1 MSEVF
6 NLSASTLKALDKLYD
21 DRVVDSKELFV
32 ELGIAIGITKG
43 KKETVEDPRPFH
55 TLDELDRGHVY
66 SIIASTKD
74 LSLVTEEQVTR
85 DLEMY
90 AEAGIKELMDNAM
103 KDGKLNYYQ
112 ILKKYSES

>member
-6 NLSASTLKALDKLYD
+6 NLSASTLKAIDKLYD

-32 ELGIAIGITKG
+32 ELGMAVGIAKC
-43 KKETVEDPRPFH
+43 KKEKVEDPRPFH

-66 SIIASTKD
+66 SIIASTRD
-74 LSLVTEEQVTR
+74 LALVTEEQVTR
-85 DLEMY
+85 ELEMY
-90 AEAGIKELMDNAM
+90 AEAGIKELMDGAI

-112 ILKKYSES
+112 ILKKYSEA